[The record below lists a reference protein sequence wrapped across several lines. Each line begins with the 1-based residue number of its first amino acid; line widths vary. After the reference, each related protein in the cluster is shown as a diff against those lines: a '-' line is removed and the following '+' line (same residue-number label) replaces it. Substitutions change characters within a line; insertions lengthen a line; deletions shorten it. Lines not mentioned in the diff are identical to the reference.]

1 MTTTRPQHAP
11 ISASSKFQ
19 LQAKDHAEEAV
30 RAVDALAHRH
40 AEAALVPVPAPAGA
54 DGAQVPEQQGVG
66 LAMPIGDAI
75 AIAAPTTTELNAGTS
90 LESYITP
97 DGLQITYDK
106 HLRDAVLAAG
116 EQMMPDL
123 WPFFDAIEGLP
134 LALIWG
140 VNSNLLTADTVDK
153 MKKRRPDMILAR
165 VPDRGHIPYLDE
177 AEAVAA
183 LHKWIGE
190 MQ

>member
-1 MTTTRPQHAP
+1 MIRALKLHRPTHATLKRLP
-11 ISASSKFQ
+11 
-19 LQAKDHAEEAV
+19 
-30 RAVDALAHRH
+30 VDVHQGHL
-40 AEAALVPVPAPAGA
+40 APAG
-54 DGAQVPEQQGVG
+54 GE
-66 LAMPIGDAI
+66 
-75 AIAAPTTTELNAGTS
+75 
-90 LESYITP
+90 
-97 DGLQITYDK
+97 

-116 EQMMPDL
+116 VQMMPDL

-153 MKKRRPDMILAR
+153 MKKRRPDMILAC
-165 VPDRGHIPYLDE
+165 VPDRGHIPFLDE